1 MPALTF
7 LLQLVFECWIGRYPF
22 LQPGQELRDLDE
34 EEVLHT
40 YCCPACAHSRVAVM
54 LCTHA
59 GLQVLACIDDENER
73 GVRSLVAAD
82 ARMGEQM
89 KSFLLRCLDRSPNT
103 RPAAINLMKDPWL
116 AGADQQVRAFPATAF
131 PFLFALEH
139 RALTSRTGSA
149 RIFTIAR
156 RLFGR
161 TEAH

>member
-1 MPALTF
+1 
-7 LLQLVFECWIGRYPF
+7 
-22 LQPGQELRDLDE
+22 
-34 EEVLHT
+34 
-40 YCCPACAHSRVAVM
+40 M

-103 RPAAINLMKDPWL
+103 RPAAIDLMKDPWL

-131 PFLFALEH
+131 PFSFARLNAA
-139 RALTSRTGSA
+139 RSWTSRTGSA

>member
-1 MPALTF
+1 MRHRFPMPALTF

-22 LQPGQELRDLDE
+22 LQPGQDLRDLDE
-34 EEVLHT
+34 EEVKSS
-40 YCCPACAHSRVAVM
+40 PAPRSCVAVVA
-54 LCTHA
+54 THA

-103 RPAAINLMKDPWL
+103 RPAAIDLMKDPWL

-131 PFLFALEH
+131 PF
-139 RALTSRTGSA
+139 
-149 RIFTIAR
+149 
-156 RLFGR
+156 
-161 TEAH
+161 